1 MATVTTKDAEPNR
14 SQPLWRAHKLRAIVD
29 FAVESHGRAVAVL
42 VIASLL
48 AFLPGFFQIPPMD
61 RDEARFTQ
69 ATKQMVETGDYVD
82 IRFQDEV
89 RYKKPVGIYWMQA
102 AAVKAGTA
110 LGVPEA
116 MNAIALYRIP
126 SLIGAIAAVLLTY
139 WTALAFVSRR
149 AAVLAGLMMTTSIML
164 GAEAR
169 IAKTDAVL
177 LATVVAGYGA
187 LGRIYLGIHKPGAG
201 RESWTL
207 PAIFWTAMAA
217 GILIK
222 GPLIILFIGLTILTL
237 VVADR
242 SGRWLLGLRPIPGF
256 IWMCLLIL
264 PWFVAILGKAGE
276 QFIAGSVGEDMISK
290 IFSGQE
296 SHGAPPGYYFLLF
309 WVTFW
314 PGAALAAMAA
324 QTVWASRQEKGARF
338 LLAWIIP
345 GWVVFELVMTKLP
358 HYVLPA
364 GST

>member
-1 MATVTTKDAEPNR
+1 MLFR
-14 SQPLWRAHKLRAIVD
+14 S
-29 FAVESHGRAVAVL
+29 
-42 VIASLL
+42 
-48 AFLPGFFQIPPMD
+48 
-61 RDEARFTQ
+61 
-69 ATKQMVETGDYVD
+69 
-82 IRFQDEV
+82 
-89 RYKKPVGIYWMQA
+89 
-102 AAVKAGTA
+102 
-110 LGVPEA
+110 
-116 MNAIALYRIP
+116 
-126 SLIGAIAAVLLTY
+126 
-139 WTALAFVSRR
+139 
-149 AAVLAGLMMTTSIML
+149 
-164 GAEAR
+164 
-169 IAKTDAVL
+169 TDAVL

-296 SHGAPPGYYFLLF
+296 SHEIGRAH
-309 WVTFW
+309 V
-314 PGAALAAMAA
+314 
-324 QTVWASRQEKGARF
+324 
-338 LLAWIIP
+338 
-345 GWVVFELVMTKLP
+345 
-358 HYVLPA
+358 
-364 GST
+364 